1 MQTKKPLYRFL
12 AKNGQLIWIRPLRA
26 NDTPVLVDIFEHM
39 SSESR
44 YHRFQQTV
52 DHVPEQRIW
61 REAEQIATADPQR
74 NYGLLAT
81 YLDETDKEI
90 PIGAVRWVAISENEA
105 EVAISIRDDFQG
117 LSIGTK
123 MMQLL
128 AEEAR
133 EHGFER
139 LSANIDNDNPA
150 ILHVFARLPYE
161 VLRVPDGHSSDI
173 FIFLTQ
179 PRDPDQGHVDGLLA
193 GFF

>member
-1 MQTKKPLYRFL
+1 MQTTISTNRFI
-12 AKNGQLIWIRPLRA
+12 AKNGQQIWTRPLRA
-26 NDTPVLVDIFEHM
+26 DDTPVLVDIFEHM

-74 NYGLLAT
+74 NHGLLAFH
-81 YLDETDKEI
+81 TDKTGKEI
-90 PIGAVRWVAISENEA
+90 PVGAVRWVALSDDEA

-117 LSIGTK
+117 LGIGSK
-123 MMQLL
+123 LMQLL
-128 AEEAR
+128 AEEAL

-150 ILHVFARLPYE
+150 ILHLFARLPYE
-161 VLRVPDGHSSDI
+161 VLRVPNGHSSDI
-173 FIFLTQ
+173 LILLTQ
-179 PRDPDQGHVDGLLA
+179 PRDPDKRHVDELLA
-193 GFF
+193 GYY